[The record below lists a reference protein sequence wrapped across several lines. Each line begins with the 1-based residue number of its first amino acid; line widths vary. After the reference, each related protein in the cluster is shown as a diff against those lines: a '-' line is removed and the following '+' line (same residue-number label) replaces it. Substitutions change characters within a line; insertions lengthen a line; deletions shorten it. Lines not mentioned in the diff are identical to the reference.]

1 MKFQKFDDKYVV
13 RIDKNEE
20 VVREIKKLCMQE
32 NIKLASV
39 SGIGAVKSVALGFFE
54 PTTKKYKEMTLH
66 KPFELTSLIGN
77 ITTKDGE
84 LYTHLHATISDVDLR
99 SYGGHLTH
107 AQVTTT
113 VELIIV
119 PLNGEI
125 DRTFN
130 DDVGLNI
137 LFKED

>member
-1 MKFQKFDDKYVV
+1 MKFQKFDDKYII

-20 VVREIKKLCMQE
+20 VVREIKKFCIQE

-54 PTTKKYKEMTLH
+54 PNTKKYKELTLH
-66 KPFELTSLIGN
+66 KPFELTNLIGN

-84 LYTHLHATISDVDLR
+84 IYTHFHATIADTDLR

-113 VELIIV
+113 VEVIIT
-119 PLNGEI
+119 PLNGEVE
-125 DRTFN
+125 RTFN
-130 DDVGLNI
+130 EEVGLNI
-137 LFKED
+137 LFKDE

>member
-20 VVREIKKLCMQE
+20 VIREIKKLCLQE
-32 NIKLASV
+32 NIKAASV
-39 SGIGAVKSVALGFFE
+39 SAIGAVKSVALGFFE
-54 PTTKKYKEMTLH
+54 PVAKKYKELTLH
-66 KPFELTSLIGN
+66 KPFELTSLVGN

-84 LYTHLHATISDVDLR
+84 LYTHFHANIADTDLR
-99 SYGGHLTH
+99 AYGGHLTH

-113 VELIIV
+113 VEAIII
-119 PLNGEI
+119 PINGEI
-125 DRTFN
+125 ERTFN
-130 DDVGLNI
+130 DEVGLNI

>member
-1 MKFQKFDDKYVV
+1 MKFQKIDDKYVV

-20 VVREIKKLCMQE
+20 VIREIKKLCLQE

-39 SGIGAVKSVALGFFE
+39 SGIGAVKSVALGFFD
-54 PTTKKYKEMTLH
+54 PNTKKYKEMTLH
-66 KPFELTSLIGN
+66 KPFELTGLTGN
-77 ITTKDGE
+77 ISTKDGE
-84 LYTHLHATISDVDLR
+84 IYTHFHATISDTDLR

-113 VELIIV
+113 VEVIIV

-125 DRTFN
+125 DRIFN
-130 DDVGLNI
+130 EEVGLNI